1 MNTDPIDNLAQSFL
15 IGLVLCSALSDGYL
29 FLQNMSKNK
38 NMEYYKDVYQAVTSF
53 SLQKYEEK
61 EDGCIIITDDSIK
74 QEDSKEVE
82 NKEIKK
88 EEIKEVEIKEM
99 KKEEIKETKEDEE
112 PKEIPPTPIQMNIEP
127 IVEERKK
134 EKKKSKEIKEYES
147 KYSHKHEK
155 ERDKEKEVL
164 KEKREKERM
173 HEKRVR

>member
-15 IGLVLCSALSDGYL
+15 IGLVLCSALSDGYI
-29 FLQNMSKNK
+29 FLQNMSKDK

-61 EDGCIIITDDSIK
+61 EDGCIVITDDSIK
-74 QEDSKEVE
+74 QEDLKEVE

-88 EEIKEVEIKEM
+88 EEM
-99 KKEEIKETKEDEE
+99 KETKVEEDKS
-112 PKEIPPTPIQMNIEP
+112 KEILSTPIQMNIEP
-127 IVEERKK
+127 IVEEKKK

-155 ERDKEKEVL
+155 EREKEKEVL
-164 KEKREKERM
+164 KEKKEKERI
-173 HEKRVR
+173 HEKRMR